1 MKEKKKKE
9 RLTELMKSRRA
20 ALASPSLA
28 GASICTPTA
37 SSLISTFHIHPKQEQ
52 KKNQS
57 INTDPKYNNVYVCVY
72 IIMAGPVME
81 EDLEPGLAW
90 MVIATEDGGIDRI
103 QDGKLW
109 LGGFAEEDD
118 D

>member
-1 MKEKKKKE
+1 M
-9 RLTELMKSRRA
+9 
-20 ALASPSLA
+20 
-28 GASICTPTA
+28 
-37 SSLISTFHIHPKQEQ
+37 
-52 KKNQS
+52 
-57 INTDPKYNNVYVCVY
+57 Y

-109 LGGFAEEDD
+109 LGGFTEEEDD
-118 D
+118 

>member
-52 KKNQS
+52 KKIKVSTQIQS
-57 INTDPKYNNVYVCVY
+57 TIMCMYVC
-72 IIMAGPVME
+72 I
-81 EDLEPGLAW
+81 
-90 MVIATEDGGIDRI
+90 
-103 QDGKLW
+103 
-109 LGGFAEEDD
+109 
-118 D
+118 